1 MLKEVRGGWMW
12 QKPGKGVQLGN
23 PRGRNL
29 EPKSR
34 STARFTF
41 LTPSCSDKAVPHP
54 HPTSRRDTGALGGG
68 GGQDRK
74 FRFLSP
80 GLFLHFLN
88 PRERQPG
95 TRAS

>member
-1 MLKEVRGGWMW
+1 MLKEVQGGWMW
-12 QKPGKGVQLGN
+12 QKPRKGVQLGN
-23 PRGRNL
+23 PHGRNL
-29 EPKSR
+29 EPKRR
-34 STARFTF
+34 SIARLTF
-41 LTPSCSDKAVPHP
+41 PIPSCGDKAVPHP
-54 HPTSRRDTGALGGG
+54 HPTSRRDTRAQGGG
-68 GGQDRK
+68 GGQGRK